1 MLLVERTTS
10 VNKSIKFHRPDV
22 VCNHLEV
29 AMVTEI
35 DIIISTLHGR
45 QAYDTNEYWS
55 TNVNFINKLN
65 VIAMKRVVA
74 SWMYYL
80 HCTDE
85 RITNQLRQLVLRAV
99 SHHRFLCGVRVSCRR
114 ALVISSSIWWSRL
127 PVLYREI
134 RLFPV
139 VSAADVATAAVMRY
153 LVSDADCLR

>member
-74 SWMYYL
+74 S
-80 HCTDE
+80 
-85 RITNQLRQLVLRAV
+85 
-99 SHHRFLCGVRVSCRR
+99 
-114 ALVISSSIWWSRL
+114 
-127 PVLYREI
+127 
-134 RLFPV
+134 
-139 VSAADVATAAVMRY
+139 
-153 LVSDADCLR
+153 